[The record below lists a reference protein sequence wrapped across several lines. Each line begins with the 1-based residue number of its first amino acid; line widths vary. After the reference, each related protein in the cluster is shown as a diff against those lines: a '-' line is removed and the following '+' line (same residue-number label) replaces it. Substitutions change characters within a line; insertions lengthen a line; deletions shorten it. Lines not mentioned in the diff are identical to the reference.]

1 MCLLQGILVYIHED
15 GSLLLLTGGKQ
26 PEGLV
31 HQQVLQA
38 VVCEACKAR
47 LITDSLQEGQG
58 TPRPQ
63 TPDLRGLGYY
73 SSLGISQHLH
83 TLAGPI
89 SLSWLLGLHLCTH
102 YIIWPC
108 CALGFR
114 DVKGAEPYRHS
125 VMPMPRCHGQCPS
138 GRFPSILCRPIGCWV
153 SPPAQGPFLYQVLLS
168 WEA

>member
-31 HQQVLQA
+31 YQQVLQA

-47 LITDSLQEGQG
+47 LVSHRLQEGHG

-63 TPDLRGLGYY
+63 TPDLERTLTCY
-73 SSLGISQHLH
+73 SSLGISQHFH
-83 TLAGPI
+83 TLQSPI
-89 SLSWLLGLHLCTH
+89 SLSWLLELYLCT
-102 YIIWPC
+102 YSIICPC

-114 DVKGAEPYRHS
+114 DVKYAEPCRHS
-125 VMPMPRCHGQCPS
+125 VMPMPQC
-138 GRFPSILCRPIGCWV
+138 
-153 SPPAQGPFLYQVLLS
+153 QG
-168 WEA
+168 